1 MVIKMLVIDKYA
13 YTNRIVNWSPKV
25 KGLVWL
31 LCMVIAFQ
39 PVVWLKAIL
48 IVAMAGDTIFV
59 TKVSIQRYIKWFYVI
74 LPFLLLSIIGIV
86 FTMATSKGQ
95 LYFPIRL
102 FGNYFGISRI
112 MLPKGLLLAVQV
124 LAAVVSTYWFALTTP
139 FRQILDLLVSLH
151 LSNLIIEETML
162 MYRFIFI
169 FIDTFEE
176 IHRAQKLRFG
186 YRNIR
191 TTIHSLSIL
200 VKMLF
205 EQIMINYEAMT
216 HALDAKLYDGE
227 FKVEKSRSAND

>member
-1 MVIKMLVIDKYA
+1 MLVIDKYA
-13 YTNRIVNWSPKV
+13 YTNRIVAWSPKT
-25 KGLVWL
+25 KGIVWL

-39 PVVWLKAIL
+39 PIVWLKGIL
-48 IVAMAGDTIFV
+48 IVAVAVDTIYV
-59 TKVSIQRYIKWFYVI
+59 TKVSVRRYLRWFYVI
-74 LPFLLLSIIGIV
+74 LPFLLLSVIGIV
-86 FTMATSKGQ
+86 FTMTPIKDQ
-95 LYFPIRL
+95 LYLPIHL
-102 FGNYFGISRI
+102 FGNYFGVSKA

-169 FIDTFEE
+169 FIDSFEE

-186 YRNIR
+186 YRNVR
-191 TTIHSLSIL
+191 TSLHSLSIL

-227 FKVEKSRSAND
+227 FTIGKSRMEK

>member
-1 MVIKMLVIDKYA
+1 MLVIDKYA
-13 YTNRIVNWSPKV
+13 YTNRIVNWSPKI

-31 LCMVIAFQ
+31 MCMVIAFQ
-39 PVVWLKAIL
+39 PIVWLKAIL
-48 IVAMAGDTIFV
+48 IVAVAADTIFV
-59 TKVSIQRYIKWFYVI
+59 TKVSLHRYLKWFYVI

-86 FTMATSKGQ
+86 FTMSASKTQ
-95 LYFPIRL
+95 LYFPIHL
-102 FGNYFGISRI
+102 FGNYFGVSKA
-112 MLPKGLLLAVQV
+112 MLPKGLLLGVQV

-169 FIDTFEE
+169 FIDSFEE

-191 TTIHSLSIL
+191 TSLHSLSNL

-205 EQIMINYEAMT
+205 EQIMVNYEAMT

-227 FKVEKSRSAND
+227 FKVGKSRPQND